1 MYLFQTQQYQHN
13 VAEIENILNNNN
25 ISYTKSNMNIKSS
38 ITTEYILNDEDGVL
52 LTIEK

>member
-1 MYLFQTQQYQHN
+1 MCLFHNASYQHN
-13 VAEIENILNNNN
+13 VTEVENILNNNN
-25 ISYTKSNMNIKSS
+25 ISYKKITTNIKSS

>member
-1 MYLFQTQQYQHN
+1 MYLFHNTSCQHN
-13 VAEIENILNNNN
+13 VTEIENILNNNN
-25 ISYTKSNMNIKSS
+25 ISYEKTTTNIKSS